1 MISSSRIKDLRKE
14 MNYSQQE
21 LGDAIGVTKVSI
33 CGYENGTRTPS
44 LDTFVM
50 LAELFE
56 TSTDYLL
63 GRTDEKNNEKVA
75 LSKEDYQIVKEL
87 KNSNSSLYT
96 KLLKDPKRYVSL
108 IFKKLK

>member
-1 MISSSRIKDLRKE
+1 MINSNRIKDLRKE
-14 MNYSQQE
+14 MKYSQQE

-50 LAELFE
+50 LADLFE

-63 GRTDEKNNEKVA
+63 GRTDERNNETVSLPKD
-75 LSKEDYQIVKEL
+75 DYNIVREL
-87 KNSNSSLYT
+87 KNSNSNLYT